1 MSTEVM
7 RDSVLAEGVPELTQL
22 GKRLEI
28 LRIERGVS
36 KQHLARH
43 AGTSRQQ
50 LWRVMTGKSELT
62 SSLRDRLASAL
73 AVAPDDLNG
82 DIGLRT
88 GTYVAGST
96 QAVMALSER
105 LPALPATAPTV
116 HDYLDATVHL
126 AATLR
131 TLPTGDGGRRLKRA
145 LLNAVEDLAVEAE
158 RPLPLDYS
166 EIRRLVLAGEL

>member
-7 RDSVLAEGVPELTQL
+7 LDSMIPEGAPELTAL

-62 SSLRDRLASAL
+62 SSLRERLASAL
-73 AVAPDDLNG
+73 AVEPGDLANG
-82 DIGLRT
+82 TTSSALGH
-88 GTYVAGST
+88 VASSFSLVGGST
-96 QAVMALSER
+96 
-105 LPALPATAPTV
+105 TAPASV
-116 HDYLDATVHL
+116 ADYLAEPSHL
-126 AATLR
+126 ATTLR
-131 TLPTGDGGRRLKRA
+131 TMPTGDGGRRLKRA
-145 LLNAVEDLAVEAE
+145 LLNAVEDLAVEAGKA
-158 RPLPLDYS
+158 LPLEYS
-166 EIRRLVLAGEL
+166 EIRRRVLAGEL